1 MTSFADLIS
10 QGSAHAWLFIPSAIL
25 LGALH
30 GLEPGH
36 SKTMMAAFIVAVR
49 GTVGQAVLLGLAAT
63 VSHTII
69 VWAIAFAGLYIWQ
82 GVDAEVFEPYF
93 QLASAAAII
102 AIALWMVWRTW
113 NDQKLAKAAAGHD
126 HAGHHGHDHGA
137 PHAHGGHGGHG
148 DVRRVDTGHGLIA
161 LEVFEDGVP
170 PVWRL
175 RTERGHAWSAADVT
189 VVTERPDGSRQAF
202 SFVDKGGY
210 LESTTDIPEPHE
222 FMARLSLGHGN
233 HTHDYDLSFVEGH
246 GHDHMHEEV
255 KGLEVGTDGY
265 QDAHELAHANDIRR
279 KFADQS
285 VTTWQI
291 VLFGLTGGLIPCP
304 AAITVL
310 LLCIQLKEFSLGFI
324 LVLCFSIGLAITLV
338 TVGAIAALSVRHAT
352 KRWSWFSTFARRAP
366 YFSSVLIIAVGV
378 YVGIQGWVGL
388 QAHAAAT
395 PATTISAPVQN

>member
-10 QGSAHAWLFIPSAIL
+10 EGSAHAWLFIPSAIL

-36 SKTMMAAFIVAVR
+36 SKTLMAAFIVAIR

-69 VWAIAFAGLYIWQ
+69 VWGIASAGLYIWQ

-93 QLASAAAII
+93 QLVSAAAII
-102 AIALWMVWRTW
+102 GIALWMLWRTW
-113 NDQKLAKAAAGHD
+113 QDQKLAKAAAGHD
-126 HAGHHGHDHGA
+126 HAGHHSHGTS
-137 PHAHGGHGGHG
+137 HSHGSHGGHA
-148 DVRRVDTGHGLIA
+148 DVRRIDTGHGLVA
-161 LEVFEDGVP
+161 LEVLEDGVP

-202 SFVDKGGY
+202 SFVDKGDY
-210 LESTTDIPEPHE
+210 LQSTTDIPEPHE
-222 FMARLSLGHGN
+222 FMVRLSLGHGN
-233 HTHDYDLSFVEGH
+233 HTDDYDLSFVEGH

-255 KGLEVGTDGY
+255 RGLEVSTDGY

-279 KFADQS
+279 KFADQN

-291 VLFGLTGGLIPCP
+291 VLFRLTGGLIPCP

-310 LLCIQLKEFSLGFI
+310 LLCIQLKEFSLGFV

-338 TVGAIAALSVRHAT
+338 TVGAIAALSVRQAT

-366 YFSSVLIIAVGV
+366 YFSSVLIVAVGV
-378 YVGIQGWVGL
+378 YVGMQGWAGL
-388 QAHAAAT
+388 QAHAATTPSAT
-395 PATTISAPVQN
+395 VSTPVQN